1 MDCDVLNLE
10 WSSGGRDRETAS
22 LIAGTL
28 RRHGYTVVEES
39 VFQYRAALARH
50 RPRVLYLADP
60 RGAAIN
66 HNAAL
71 FARSRGIP
79 IFTVTAEGNFNEG
92 QIAELFWGHV
102 SGEELIEDVN
112 VQWSVRA
119 RDLALG
125 IDRRMADRLKV
136 AGGVGFDRYLLYD
149 LTSKEAW
156 MAKHGLRFERMVGYA
171 SWVFDVLERNDPGAV
186 EFRELS
192 GPDAVARFKE
202 DRRDVRAMLGR
213 LAEDNPDTL
222 FLIKQHPGVVVPA
235 DTEIAGLNAHPNV
248 MVMRDE
254 EPVADCISACDAWTA
269 FDSTTCLEAWLLGKP
284 TLLINPSGEDFD
296 RTESYRGSPV
306 ASSLPEVQSAF
317 DSWFSEGTLPGF
329 EERAEARRD
338 EIERAI
344 QWDDGRNHLR
354 AAHYLEELLERA
366 PAPAARSLRDRA
378 QGLVQGTLY
387 RGAST
392 LPWMPLFRGFTPARE
407 RFREDELASV
417 TRRAAEA
424 LERFDPEHELTEA
437 DLREL
442 DEINMVTLPR

>member
-1 MDCDVLNLE
+1 MACDVLNLE
-10 WSSGGRDRETAS
+10 WSSHGRDRETAS
-22 LIAGTL
+22 LIAATL
-28 RRHGYTVVEES
+28 RRRGYEVVEES

-66 HNAAL
+66 HRAAL

-102 SGEELIEDVN
+102 EGGELIEDVN
-112 VQWSVRA
+112 AQWSVRA

-136 AGGVGFDRYLLYD
+136 AGGVGFDRYVLYE

-156 MAKHGLRFERMVGYA
+156 MAKHGLGFERMVGYA
-171 SWVFDVLERNDPGAV
+171 SWVFDVLGRDDPMATEFRSIAGGDAV
-186 EFRELS
+186 ERFTSDR
-192 GPDAVARFKE
+192 DAVRVVLA
-202 DRRDVRAMLGR
+202 R
-213 LAEDNPDTL
+213 LADDNPETL
-222 FLIKQHPGVVVPA
+222 FLLKEHPGVVVPE
-235 DTEIAGLNAHPNV
+235 DTEIAGLETRPNV
-248 MVMRDE
+248 MVVRDE
-254 EPVADCISACDAWTA
+254 EPVADCISACDVWAA

-306 ASSLPEVQSAF
+306 FADAVEVQAAL
-317 DSWFSEGTLPGF
+317 DSLYSGAGLPGF
-329 EERAEARRD
+329 DERADVRR
-338 EIERAI
+338 EELERAI

-354 AAHYLEELLERA
+354 AAHYLEELIRRA
-366 PAPAARSLRDRA
+366 PEPSALSLRDRVHGLA
-378 QGLVQGTLY
+378 QGILY
-387 RGAST
+387 RGARWAPG
-392 LPWMPLFRGFTPARE
+392 LPLFRGFAPARR
-407 RFREDELASV
+407 RFSEDELERV

-424 LERFDPEHELTEA
+424 VERFDPDHELTDAEI
-437 DLREL
+437 REL
-442 DEINMVTLPR
+442 DELNMATLPR